1 MPTRR
6 EARHGPIPGLPGWF
20 LNKVNR
26 RACAAWMRCP
36 AAKGHEM
43 IEGLVAGKVY
53 WRPERRVGNNSGRPF
68 VTAKVRAPAGDG
80 EAVFVN
86 VVAFEPAAQAALLAL
101 GDGDAVTLAGAMT
114 AKAWT
119 DREGT
124 ARPALDLVA
133 AQVLTT
139 YHLRRKREAMAAAG
153 EQRQQPARQGQQR
166 QQDHG
171 SGDFSSE
178 DDAWLQGGRA

>member
-1 MPTRR
+1 MVS
-6 EARHGPIPGLPGWF
+6 AH
-20 LNKVNR
+20 
-26 RACAAWMRCP
+26 CP
-36 AAKGHEM
+36 AAKGIGM

-53 WRPERRVGNNSGRPF
+53 GKPERRVGSNSGRPF

-86 VVAFEPAAQAALLAL
+86 VVAFEPAVQAALLAL

-114 AKAWT
+114 PKAWT
-119 DREGT
+119 DREGA

-133 AQVLTT
+133 AQVLTA
-139 YHLRRKREAMAAAG
+139 YHVKKKREAVAGGG
-153 EQRQQPARQGQQR
+153 EQRQQPARPR

-171 SGDFSSE
+171 PGDFGPE
-178 DDAWLQGGRA
+178 DDAWLQGGKA